1 MVSVGQPSITVII
14 IFKCS
19 NNTKTRG
26 RTKGKLLR
34 IALVVEQKENGFSR
48 PAQLSPSTS
57 PTSARSGKNIPHG
70 FLIWTKSTYT
80 RSTGQG
86 RKTGTIL
93 YCVYKH
99 SCMNKKQ
106 KASNLCFSKIEFW
119 TQIKVGSKHE
129 NSSSFCNQTIC
140 WYC

>member
-34 IALVVEQKENGFSR
+34 IALVVEQKENDFSR
-48 PAQLSPSTS
+48 PAQLSPST
-57 PTSARSGKNIPHG
+57 PLAAARPCKNNPHG
-70 FLIWTKSTYT
+70 FLIWTKSTHT

-86 RKTGTIL
+86 RKMRTIL

-99 SCMNKKQ
+99 SCMNRKR
-106 KASNLCFSKIEFW
+106 KASNFCFRKIEF
-119 TQIKVGSKHE
+119 
-129 NSSSFCNQTIC
+129 
-140 WYC
+140 

>member
-34 IALVVEQKENGFSR
+34 TTLVVEQKENGFSR
-48 PAQLSPSTS
+48 PAQLSPST
-57 PTSARSGKNIPHG
+57 PLAAARSGKNNPHG
-70 FLIWTKSTYT
+70 FLIWTKFTHT

-86 RKTGTIL
+86 RKMGTIL

-99 SCMNKKQ
+99 CCINRKR
-106 KASNLCFSKIEFW
+106 KASNFYFNK
-119 TQIKVGSKHE
+119 IKV
-129 NSSSFCNQTIC
+129 
-140 WYC
+140 